1 MYSFS
6 GPVGGN
12 HVLHLNFLRRK
23 TMRGLERSH
32 WTVATSTLSA
42 HEIKVVR
49 LELLEME

>member
-6 GPVGGN
+6 GPVSGN
-12 HVLHLNFLRRK
+12 HLLHLIFLRRK
-23 TMRGLERSH
+23 TIRGLEQSH
-32 WTVATSTLSA
+32 WTVATSTLYA